1 MKRAVIIAQGEVQR
15 VGYRDTVERIAR
27 KLKLTG
33 FVENLKPY
41 DVKIVAEGE
50 QDILDKFI
58 TQIRME
64 NHPGSPISVEDLD
77 ARFETATGE
86 FEYFEIKRGDWR
98 DELGERLDTAGA
110 LLHQSVS
117 LGVESVAIGREMLGK
132 QDQMLD
138 KQDQM
143 IGKQDQMLDKQD
155 QMIGKQDQM
164 LDKQDEHTHILT
176 EFRDQTQQNSET
188 QTHIMTE
195 LRDQTQQNFKVLD
208 VKYGRISD
216 NMDRLIEEMRTEREE
231 SHKSMER
238 LTDVLI
244 ELVRSRERK

>member
-155 QMIGKQDQM
+155 
-164 LDKQDEHTHILT
+164 EHTHILT

>member
-1 MKRAVIIAQGEVQR
+1 
-15 VGYRDTVERIAR
+15 
-27 KLKLTG
+27 
-33 FVENLKPY
+33 
-41 DVKIVAEGE
+41 
-50 QDILDKFI
+50 
-58 TQIRME
+58 
-64 NHPGSPISVEDLD
+64 
-77 ARFETATGE
+77 
-86 FEYFEIKRGDWR
+86 
-98 DELGERLDTAGA
+98 
-110 LLHQSVS
+110 
-117 LGVESVAIGREMLGK
+117 
-132 QDQMLD
+132 
-138 KQDQM
+138 
-143 IGKQDQMLDKQD
+143 
-155 QMIGKQDQM
+155 M